1 MSSNVGGLIGTV
13 VQMIGSGRAA
23 IATHDLALEN
33 AGYYLNNAINEL
45 VRTEDRKEL
54 KRQEIRTAIGQQKT
68 GYAKGNVAISGS
80 AILALA
86 ETARRG
92 ESDLI
97 AIDRQGLQAY
107 TDQIKN
113 MDNQIDIAKNARRNW
128 AFDSAQQ
135 AVATGTKIYGQVTQD
150 NNEQVTTDEGL
161 TYESQEDAN
170 YFASQDELL
179 K

>member
-1 MSSNVGGLIGTV
+1 MSSNAGGLIGTIF
-13 VQMIGSGRAA
+13 QMVGSGRAA
-23 IATHDLALEN
+23 MATHDLALEN
-33 AGYYLNNAINEL
+33 ADYYLNNAINEL

-86 ETARRG
+86 ETAKRG

-97 AIDRQGLQAY
+97 AIDRQGIQAY
-107 TDQIKN
+107 NDQILN
-113 MDNQIDIAKNARRNW
+113 MENQIDIAKNARRNW
-128 AFDSAQQ
+128 AFSSAQA
-135 AVATGTKIYGQVTQD
+135 AVQTGTQIYGQASQGST
-150 NNEQVTTDEGL
+150 EQVTTDQGL
-161 TYESQEDAN
+161 TYESQEDAD

-179 K
+179 T